1 MNIKVE
7 NVSLV
12 LIKDAKGEVIA
23 RITKPAFEL
32 MTMSTKN
39 QVLTIQQIGK

>member
-12 LIKDAKGEVIA
+12 LIKNAKGEVIA
-23 RITKPAFEL
+23 SITKPVFEL
-32 MTMSTKN
+32 MTMTAKN